1 MSFVSLQSKDVINV
15 YDGKKIGYIADI
27 ELDWCQ
33 KCIRALIVE
42 KMNFFHFFCFFKEPP
57 VLVIP
62 DDLGINKELANHLG
76 CNFGGGMKCGSVCGA
91 ITSGLMILG
100 ARGIDSPAKVNQFI
114 KTISNNH
121 HGLINCADL
130 LKENAKNGGQKKPH
144 CDGMIQEVIELI
156 DQMEKEND

>member
-1 MSFVSLQSKDVINV
+1 MVHNCAQTIMEV
-15 YDGKKIGYIADI
+15 YA
-27 ELDWCQ
+27 
-33 KCIRALIVE
+33 
-42 KMNFFHFFCFFKEPP
+42 
-57 VLVIP
+57 

-100 ARGIDSPAKVNQFI
+100 AKGIDSPVKVNAFI
-114 KTISNNH
+114 KTISNH
-121 HGLINCADL
+121 HQGLINCTDL

-156 DQMEKEND
+156 DQMVEENDR